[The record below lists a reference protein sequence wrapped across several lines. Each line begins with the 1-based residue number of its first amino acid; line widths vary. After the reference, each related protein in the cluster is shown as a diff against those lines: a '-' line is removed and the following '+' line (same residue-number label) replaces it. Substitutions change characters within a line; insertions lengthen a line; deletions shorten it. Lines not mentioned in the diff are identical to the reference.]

1 MVRSNADPNSQG
13 PNKAASQLQPI
24 WLGADRTAASKS
36 QLIRHLD
43 SSLRVHAHNL
53 DLLPRVTRN
62 SVSRLAMLVLPV
74 LLAALAAH
82 ILIAHACPSP

>member
-1 MVRSNADPNSQG
+1 MGRPNADSNSQG
-13 PNKAASQLQPI
+13 PNKAASRLQPV

-43 SSLRVHAHNL
+43 SSLRVHVHNL

-62 SVSRLAMLVLPV
+62 SVSRLAMLVL
-74 LLAALAAH
+74 LILLAAH
-82 ILIAHACPSP
+82 IRIAHACPSP